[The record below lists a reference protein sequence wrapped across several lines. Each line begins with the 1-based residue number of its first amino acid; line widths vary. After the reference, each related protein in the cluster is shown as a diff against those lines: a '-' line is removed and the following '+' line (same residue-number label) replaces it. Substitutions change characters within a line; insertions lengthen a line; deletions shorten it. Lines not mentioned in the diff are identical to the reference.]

1 MSARWQDPTYA
12 RREVDEDTRLT
23 PLGVTL
29 AFVALVALM
38 IGAVSCDP
46 ADSPLCMNDTA
57 ECVGVDG

>member
-12 RREVDEDTRLT
+12 RREVDEDARLT

-29 AFVALVALM
+29 AFVALVGLM

>member
-12 RREVDEDTRLT
+12 RREVEEDSRLT
-23 PLGVTL
+23 PLGVTV
-29 AFVALVALM
+29 AFLLVVGLVL
-38 IGAVSCDP
+38 GAVPCDP

>member
-46 ADSPLCMNDTA
+46 ADSLMCA
-57 ECVGVDG
+57 EKSCTEVDG

>member
-46 ADSPLCMNDTA
+46 ADSLMCA
-57 ECVGVDG
+57 EKSCEVAP